1 MQSTPGPERWV
12 ICPVCSKPNPAGT
25 RFCEYCWGAAI
36 SQDNPLTSEELERV
50 LQRLENRSKFRR
62 KIKFG
67 IAGIGALAVVGIIL
81 YSLFWFS
88 DTIFKPPEEMN
99 SNPLPGDWSMFRRDL
114 SRGGS
119 IGTEVPQG
127 TLKWVFDTGG
137 AIHSSPAVVDGT
149 VYFGSRDYNLYAVDA
164 DTGSEQWIYK
174 TGSWVESSPSVA
186 QGKVFF
192 GSNDGN
198 FYTLDMNSGEE
209 LWRFETPFPVRSSPA
224 IADDRVYFGSDDY
237 YLYCLDTSSGEV
249 NWSFDS
255 GSPAYSSPAVSNG
268 IVFIGSGN
276 GYSYALNSMTGQRRL
291 RFVTH
296 YAVYSSPAVSD
307 GNVYFTTTN
316 GLISAVDGK
325 ARTMWR
331 EHEIKHWW
339 VQVWAAG
346 VPLVPEPPPQ
356 SGFLWSLSLH
366 RPQTSTPVVSDE
378 VMYLGSD
385 NFIMAIDI
393 ETQEI
398 KWEFETGGTVRSS
411 PALLDSVLIV
421 GSEDGKLYAID
432 IETGEKLW
440 DYQTGGKIS
449 SSPALV
455 DGVVYVGSFDGKLY
469 AIE

>member
-1 MQSTPGPERWV
+1 MQSTPETERWV
-12 ICPVCSKPNPAGT
+12 ICPVCSKPNPEGT

-36 SQDNPLTSEELERV
+36 NQDNPLTSEELEKE
-50 LQRLENRSKFRR
+50 LQHLEDRSKFRR
-62 KIKFG
+62 KIKWG
-67 IAGIGALAVVGIIL
+67 IAGVGALAVVGIIL

-88 DTIFKPPEEMN
+88 DTLFKPPEEMN
-99 SNPLPGDWSMFRRDL
+99 SDPLPGEWSMFKRDL
-114 SRGGS
+114 SRSGGV
-119 IGTEVPQG
+119 GTGIPEG

-164 DTGSEQWIYK
+164 DAGSEEWRYT

-186 QGKVFF
+186 GGKVFF

-198 FYTLDMNSGEE
+198 FYALDMSSGEE
-209 LWRFETPFPVRSSPA
+209 QWIYETPFPVRASPA
-224 IADDRVYFGSDDY
+224 IADDRIYIGSDDY
-237 YLYCLDTSSGEV
+237 YLYCLDVSSGELH
-249 NWSFDS
+249 WKFDS

-268 IVFIGSGN
+268 IVYIGSGN

-291 RFVTH
+291 RYKTH
-296 YAVYSSPAVSD
+296 YSVYTSPTISE
-307 GNVYFTTTN
+307 GTVYFATTN
-316 GLISAVDGK
+316 GIISAVDGQ
-325 ARTMWR
+325 ARTLWR

-356 SGFLWSLSLH
+356 SGFIWSLSLR
-366 RPQTSTPVVSDE
+366 RPQTSTPAVSDG

-385 NFIMAIDI
+385 NFVMAVDI

-398 KWEFETGGTVRSS
+398 IWEFETGGAVRSS
-411 PALLDSVLIV
+411 PALTGSALLV
-421 GSEDGKLYAID
+421 GSEDGKLYALD
-432 IETGEKLW
+432 TDTGEKLW

-449 SSPALV
+449 SSPAVV